1 MTIRTTIR
9 KNDCISQSP
18 VSVKDLCLMLGLWH
32 SNSSIKKRVIA
43 INKQQKML
51 LSSQKQTFDPRNVI
65 LLVNGVKLAVLVAAR
80 LSPPTWKNIWL
91 QIKSTQHNCL

>member
-18 VSVKDLCLMLGLWH
+18 VSIKDLCFMLGLWH
-32 SNSSIKKRVIA
+32 TTSSTKKWVIA
-43 INKQQKML
+43 ISKQQKML
-51 LSSQKQTFDPRNVI
+51 ESSQKQTFDRRNVI
-65 LLVNGVKLAVLVAAR
+65 LLVNGVKLAVSMAER
-80 LSPPTWKNIWL
+80 LSPLTWKNIWL

>member
-18 VSVKDLCLMLGLWH
+18 VSIKDLCLMLVLWH
-32 SNSSIKKRVIA
+32 NKSSIKKWVIA

-65 LLVNGVKLAVLVAAR
+65 LLVNGVKLAVPMAER
-80 LSPPTWKNIWL
+80 LSPPT
-91 QIKSTQHNCL
+91 